1 MEYIESKY
9 FSYADPDDPWYR
21 KLIIRFIESL
31 AGQPALFKLYHEYQE
46 NPQKWESFWHGCLDQ
61 LRLKLY
67 YNDNIQIPTEGPT
80 IFIANHPYGVLDGLV
95 ISYFV
100 SKHRND
106 FKVLTHSLL
115 LRAPETKGYLL
126 PIDFTGDKQ
135 ALITNLDTR
144 KKSREHLS
152 AGGSVIIFPSGTV
165 STTAKFYEKTKM
177 AFDPEWK
184 KFTSRLIKQT
194 DPNIV
199 PIYFYGCNSIK
210 FHLASH
216 LGDMFRASFLFH
228 EVKRRIGTEFSFTVG
243 EPFRYSELNLDLSNQ
258 ELADYLRTRTYSLN
272 PEINK
277 APPYGLDI

>member
-21 KLIIRFIESL
+21 KLIIRAIESI
-31 AGQPALFKLYHEYQE
+31 AGQPALFKLYREYQE
-46 NPQKWESFWHGCLDQ
+46 NPEKWDSFWHGCLDQ
-61 LRLKLY
+61 LKL
-67 YNDNIQIPTEGPT
+67 NLNFNNEIVIPKEGPT

-100 SKHRND
+100 SQYRDD
-106 FKVLTHSLL
+106 FKVLTHSML

-135 ALITNLDTR
+135 ALITNLETR
-144 KKSREHLS
+144 KKARDHLS
-152 AGGSVIIFPSGTV
+152 KGGSIVIFPSGTV
-165 STTAKFYEKTKM
+165 STTLKFYEKTKK

-199 PIYFYGCNSIK
+199 PIYFYGVNSIK
-210 FHLASH
+210 FQLASH
-216 LGDMFRASFLFH
+216 LGEMFRASLIFH
-228 EVKRRIGTEFSFTVG
+228 EVKRRIGSEFKFIVGDSFK
-243 EPFRYSELNLDLSNQ
+243 YSELGLDLSNQ
-258 ELADYLRTRTYSLN
+258 ELADYLRTKTYLLN
-272 PEINK
+272 SNLIE